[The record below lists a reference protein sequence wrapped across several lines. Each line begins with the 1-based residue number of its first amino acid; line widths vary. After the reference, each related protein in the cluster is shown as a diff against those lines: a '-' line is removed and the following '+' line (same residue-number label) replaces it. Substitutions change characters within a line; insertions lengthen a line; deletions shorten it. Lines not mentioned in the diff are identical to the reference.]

1 VKKVEEQRKL
11 RKQFL
16 IHIVYNM
23 IAFALIFI
31 AFGIFMFYMIKHITF
46 SVADHELK
54 EAKSEFADVQVTL
67 ESLYKIFDLGNVEFF
82 KNKNLDFLEYNL
94 TKRINNPQINLILRN
109 ETGEILN
116 ANDLGKLTDYS
127 QEIEFDNQYLNAIYT
142 LSLENEYNYRCLN
155 FKINENNE
163 KDTTYAQLLINVDSE
178 IELINNY
185 LEITISAVVLGI
197 FLSGIASFI
206 LSKKTLQPIQETL
219 KVQTEFV
226 QNAAHELRTPLTII
240 QAKQELLLQEP
251 NSKIIDKSEDIS
263 LTLNETKRLS
273 KLTKD
278 LMILVRGNNLRLQK
292 EDVNVD
298 EFIRNVVL
306 PYQDMAESQGKRLI
320 LNLNFQKEMSLDIH
334 KMHQLLV
341 ILLDNSIKYTEER
354 RRNSNS
360 YRIKRKQ
367 IDFRSSRYRNWH

>member
-1 VKKVEEQRKL
+1 MKKVEEQRKL

-82 KNKNLDFLEYNL
+82 KNKNLDFIEYNL

-155 FKINENNE
+155 FKINENDE

-298 EFIRNVVL
+298 EFIQNVVL
-306 PYQDMAESQGKRLI
+306 PYQDMAEAQGKRLI

-334 KMHQLLV
+334 KTHQLLV

>member
-1 VKKVEEQRKL
+1 MKKVEEQRKL

-82 KNKNLDFLEYNL
+82 KNKNLDFIEYNL

-155 FKINENNE
+155 FKINENDE

-306 PYQDMAESQGKRLI
+306 PYQDMAEAQGKRLI

>member
-1 VKKVEEQRKL
+1 MEEQRKL

-155 FKINENNE
+155 FKINENDE

-306 PYQDMAESQGKRLI
+306 PYQDMAEAQGKRLI

-334 KMHQLLV
+334 KTHQLLV